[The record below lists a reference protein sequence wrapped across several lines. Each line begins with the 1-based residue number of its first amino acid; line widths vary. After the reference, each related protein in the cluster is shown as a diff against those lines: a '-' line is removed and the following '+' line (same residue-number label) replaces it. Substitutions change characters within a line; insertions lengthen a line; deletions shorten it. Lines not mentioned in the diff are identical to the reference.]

1 MQDPN
6 NKPMTAVEFSDAMI
20 GLGIAGALIIL
31 CFQVFTP
38 FMGIMLWALI
48 IAVMLFPTHQKLASR
63 LGGRQGRS
71 ATVIVITS
79 LLILGAPLIM
89 LGGSLVSQL
98 ANGFQAFQN
107 ETIHISQP
115 APSVEE
121 WPLIGEKVFDTWSQ
135 ASASLPDFIKENKA
149 ALESTAKRAIAVSA
163 STMSSVFMFL
173 GAIIVAGIMMAYGHS
188 GGVTMERIVS
198 RISGREKGPEL
209 LKLATLTLR
218 SVAAGVLGV
227 AFLQALIMGVG
238 FIFSGIP
245 AAGVLAV
252 VVLLVG
258 ILQLP
263 ALLVSIPVVAW
274 LWGVGDGSNVHNVI
288 WTVYLLVGGL
298 ADNVLKPLLL
308 GRGVDAPM
316 PIILLGAIGGMIS
329 AGIIGLF
336 VGAVL
341 LAVGYQVFMAWVG
354 NADEDEDEDE
364 DEAEAEA
371 VAKS

>member
-1 MQDPN
+1 MEDPN
-6 NKPMTAVEFSDAMI
+6 NKPMTALEFADAMI
-20 GLGIAGALIIL
+20 GLGLTAALIIL
-31 CFQVFTP
+31 CLQVFMP
-38 FMGIMLWALI
+38 FMGIMAWALI
-48 IAVMLFPTHQKLASR
+48 IAVMLFPAHQKLASR
-63 LGGRQGRS
+63 MGGRQGRS
-71 ATVIVITS
+71 STVIVITG
-79 LLILGAPLIM
+79 LLIIGAPLII
-89 LGGSLVSQL
+89 LGGSLANQL
-98 ANGFQAFQN
+98 ADSFHAFQN
-107 ETIHISQP
+107 DTIHISQP

-121 WPLIGEKVFDTWSQ
+121 WPVIGEKVFDTWSQ
-135 ASASLPDFIKENKA
+135 ASTNLSDFVKENKA
-149 ALESTAKRAIAVSA
+149 GLENVIKRAIVVSA

-173 GAIIVAGIMMAYGHS
+173 GAIIIAGIMMAYGDS
-188 GGVTMERIVS
+188 GGIAMERIVS
-198 RISGREKGPEL
+198 RVSGRDKGPEL
-209 LKLATLTLR
+209 LKLSTLTLR

-238 FIFSGIP
+238 FVFSGIP

-252 VVLLVG
+252 VVLLIG

-263 ALLVSIPVVAW
+263 ALLVSLPVVAW
-274 LWGVGDGSNVHNVI
+274 LWGVGDGSNVHNLI

-316 PIILLGAIGGMIS
+316 PVILLGAIGGMIS

-341 LAVGYQVFMAWVG
+341 LAVGYQVFMTWVG
-354 NADEDEDEDE
+354 NADKNEE
-364 DEAEAEA
+364 

>member
-149 ALESTAKRAIAVSA
+149 AIAVSA

-364 DEAEAEA
+364 AEAEA

>member
-1 MQDPN
+1 MEDPN
-6 NKPMTAVEFSDAMI
+6 NKPMTALEFTDAMI
-20 GLGIAGALIIL
+20 SLGLTAALIIL
-31 CFQVFTP
+31 CLQVFTP
-38 FMGIMLWALI
+38 FMGIMVWALI
-48 IAVMLFPTHQKLASR
+48 IAVMLFPAHQKLASR
-63 LGGRQGRS
+63 MGGRQGRS
-71 ATVIVITS
+71 SAVIVITG
-79 LLILGAPLIM
+79 LLIIGAPLII
-89 LGGSLVSQL
+89 LGGSLANQLTVS
-98 ANGFQAFQN
+98 FHAFQN
-107 ETIHISQP
+107 DTIHISQP

-121 WPLIGEKVFDTWSQ
+121 WPVIGEKVFDTWSQ
-135 ASASLPDFIKENKA
+135 VSTNLPEFVKENKA
-149 ALESTAKRAIAVSA
+149 GLENVVKRAIVVSA
-163 STMSSVFMFL
+163 STMSSIFMFL
-173 GAIIVAGIMMAYGHS
+173 GAIIIAGIMMAYGDS
-188 GGVTMERIVS
+188 GGIAMQRIVS
-198 RISGREKGPEL
+198 RFSGREKGPEL
-209 LKLATLTLR
+209 LKLSTLTLR

-238 FIFSGIP
+238 FVFSGIP

-252 VVLLVG
+252 VVLLIG

-274 LWGVGDGSNVHNVI
+274 LWGVGDGSNVHNLI

-354 NADEDEDEDE
+354 KGDESED
-364 DEAEAEA
+364 
-371 VAKS
+371 VA

>member
-135 ASASLPDFIKENKA
+135 ASASLPNFIKENKA

-364 DEAEAEA
+364 DEEEDEA

>member
-1 MQDPN
+1 MNMEDSN
-6 NKPMTAVEFSDAMI
+6 NKPMSTSDFTDAMI
-20 GLGIAGALIIL
+20 GLGIAAALIIL
-31 CFQVFTP
+31 CFQVFAP

-48 IAVMLFPTHQKLASR
+48 IAVMLFPAHQKLASR
-63 LGGRQGRS
+63 MGGRQGRS
-71 ATVIVITS
+71 STVIVITG
-79 LLILGAPLIM
+79 LLIIGVPLIM
-89 LGGSLVSQL
+89 LAGSLANQL
-98 ANGFQAFQN
+98 ADNYQAFQN
-107 ETIHISQP
+107 DSIQISQP

-121 WPLIGEKVFDTWSQ
+121 WPLIGERVFDVWSQ
-135 ASASLPDFIKENKA
+135 AATDLPDFVKENKA
-149 ALESTAKRAIAVSA
+149 SLESLVKRAIVVSA

-173 GAIIVAGIMMAYGHS
+173 GAIIIAGIMMAYGDS
-188 GGVTMERIVS
+188 GGLATQRIVN
-198 RISGREKGPEL
+198 RISDRERGPEL
-209 LKLATLTLR
+209 LNLSIHTIR

-238 FIFSGIP
+238 FVFSGIP

-252 VVLLVG
+252 VVLLIG

-274 LWGVGDGSNVHNVI
+274 LWGLGDGSSVHNLI

-341 LAVGYQVFMAWVG
+341 LAVGYQVFMGWVKESYE
-354 NADEDEDEDE
+354 NEE
-364 DEAEAEA
+364 
-371 VAKS
+371 VAGS

>member
-364 DEAEAEA
+364 AEA